1 LFTGA
6 WVEDNSPP
14 LYTNENCPIV
24 TQTQNCPG
32 NGRPDSNYLNWR
44 WQPQGCDLPAFDAK
58 AFLELMRGKTLA
70 FVGDSVARN
79 QYESLLCMLWQV
91 NFLVTS
97 FFHSNLLHHL
107 PIMSGMLRYS
117 SSSHHKLGL
126 QGLSS
131 IYAFIFVEIRRT
143 WSLLHYTVFSD
154 HGLILLHFAAFS
166 DHGLILLCIAA
177 FGDHGLILVHLLP

>member
-1 LFTGA
+1 MRYVMHLPWEVWNRGTDLLLLRCEFFACLLCAEETCDLFTGA
-6 WVEDNSPP
+6 WVEDDSPP

-91 NFLVTS
+91 NFLVTR

-107 PIMSGMLRYS
+107 PIMSGMLRCS
-117 SSSHHKLGL
+117 SSS
-126 QGLSS
+126 SS
-131 IYAFIFVEIRRT
+131 
-143 WSLLHYTVFSD
+143 S
-154 HGLILLHFAAFS
+154 
-166 DHGLILLCIAA
+166 
-177 FGDHGLILVHLLP
+177 